1 MNYEYEDRLSLARFK
16 SQTNV
21 FWESYGCSANQADS
35 EMMKGLLN
43 DAGFHLTDSK
53 QDADIAVINTCT
65 VKEVTFHRMLHRI
78 RELEREGKIL
88 VVAGCMPKTE
98 RATIE
103 KIAPNASLI
112 GPNAIHEIVQI
123 IMDTLTGIKQVCLH
137 NNNIP
142 KLGYPRI
149 RKNPVIAIC
158 SIATGCLGNCSFCQT
173 KLAKGNLFS
182 FPPELIQ
189 HEINQSLLDGCK
201 EIWLTAQDTGCY
213 GSDIGASLPELL
225 REIVKIPGEFFIR
238 VGMMNPQHVI
248 PILDELIEAYTSPK
262 IFKFLHLPIQSG
274 SNSILEQMNRHYQ
287 VNEYLDIF
295 HAFKKTFPD
304 LTLST
309 DIIVGFPG
317 ESQSDFEQTKRLLDK
332 IKPDIVNISKYG
344 KRAGTDAAK
353 LQMLPTQIVRDRTK
367 VLVKQCKRIQLE
379 NMQRW
384 KDWEGKVLLDVPGK
398 RGGIIGRNFAYRP
411 ILTKGPLGI
420 VKTVKVVQ
428 AHQTILIDEISIN
441 GSK

>member
-1 MNYEYEDRLSLARFK
+1 MVRFK
-16 SQTNV
+16 PHANV

-35 EMMKGLLN
+35 EMMKGLLSE
-43 DAGFHLTDSK
+43 AGFHLTDSK
-53 QDADIAVINTCT
+53 LDADIVVINTCT

-78 RELEREGKIL
+78 RELERDGKLL

-98 RATIE
+98 QATIE

-123 IMDTLTGIKQVCLH
+123 IMDTLTGIKKVCLQ
-137 NNNIP
+137 NSNIP

-158 SIATGCLGNCSFCQT
+158 SIASGCLGDCSFCQT

-182 FPPELIQ
+182 FSPELIK
-189 HEINQSLLDGCK
+189 HEIKQSLLEGCK

-213 GSDIGASLPELL
+213 GRDIDTSLPELL
-225 REIVKIPGEFFIR
+225 REIVQIPGEFFIR

-248 PILDELIEAYTSPK
+248 PILDELIEAYTSHK

-274 SNSILEQMNRHYQ
+274 SNYILERMNRHYQ
-287 VNEYLDIF
+287 VNEFLDIIC
-295 HAFKKTFPD
+295 AFKKTLPD

-317 ESQSDFEQTKRLLDK
+317 ESQSDFEQTLQLLNK

-344 KRAGTDAAK
+344 KRAGTDAAQ
-353 LQMLPTQIVRDRTK
+353 LQMLPTPIVRDRTK
-367 VLVKQCKRIQLE
+367 ELGKHCKRIQLK
-379 NMQRW
+379 NMERW
-384 KDWEGKVLLDVPGK
+384 KGWEGKVLLDVPGK
-398 RGGIIGRNFAYRP
+398 KGGIIGRNFAYRP
-411 ILTKGPLGI
+411 ILTKGPLGS

-428 AHQTILIDEISIN
+428 THQTILIDEISIN